1 METTSKINAEHLKR
15 TAYLY
20 VRQSTVRQVFE
31 NTESTKRQYGLR
43 QRAIALGWPQERV
56 ETIDTD
62 LGQSGSSAV
71 DRQGFQKL
79 VAEVGLGRAGIVMGL
94 EVSRLA
100 RNSTDWH
107 RLIEICALSH
117 TLILDEDGIYDPTEF
132 NDRLLLGLKGT
143 MSEAET
149 HLLRA
154 RLRGGLLNKARRG
167 ELCCRLPVGLV
178 YDGQDQVVLD
188 PDKQVQQS
196 LRLLFETFFR
206 TGTAHRTAKHFRD
219 HGLLFPRRV
228 LSRPD
233 KGKVIWG
240 PIGVRNVL
248 LVLHNP
254 RYAGAYAFG
263 RGRWKKEAGGRKK
276 WELLPRDRWQVLIPD
291 AHPGYISWQQYE
303 DIDQRLRQNALA
315 YGIDRRHGPVRE
327 GPALMQGRVVCG
339 ICGNRMS
346 VHYHRRGLQ
355 LVPDYLCNR
364 NYMEHAA
371 PVCQIIPGAN
381 IDAAVGK
388 LLVEAMTPMAIELS
402 LAVQQQIQAQ
412 LEEADRLRRQQV
424 ERARYEA
431 DSARRRYL
439 HVDPEN
445 RLVADS
451 LEAAWNEKLR
461 ALAEAQDNYE
471 RQCSADRK
479 VFSEAR
485 RAQLFS
491 LIQDFPAI
499 WNDPKTPQRERKRM
513 VALLIE
519 DVTLI
524 KAQKITI
531 QVRFQGG
538 ATTTLTTPLPLNAW
552 QGRRTPEPIVALID
566 ELLDRHTDAE
576 VAERL
581 NERGCITGTGEK
593 FSKKSV
599 RWIRNFK
606 GLKSY
611 KERLREKGMMTPYEI
626 SNHYGI
632 SNDTVKSWRKKGI
645 LIGRKCNDK
654 GDWLYYPP
662 SSENLSIMK
671 KSIRDLSPDGL
682 SEIEPL
688 QKEYEVQYET

>member
-1 METTSKINAEHLKR
+1 METTSKINAEHLNR

-43 QRAIALGWPQERV
+43 QRAVALGWPQERIEV
-56 ETIDTD
+56 IDTD

-100 RNSTDWH
+100 RNCTDWH
-107 RLIEICALSH
+107 RLIEICALTH

-167 ELCCRLPVGLV
+167 ELCCHLPVGLV
-178 YDGQDQVVLD
+178 YDDRHQVILD

-206 TGTAHRTAKHFRD
+206 TGTAHRIAKHFRH
-219 HGLLFPRRV
+219 HGVLFPRRV
-228 LSRPD
+228 LTGPE

-240 PIGVRNVL
+240 PLGVRNVL

-381 IDAAVGK
+381 LDAAVGK

-402 LAVQQQIQAQ
+402 LAVQEEIRAQ
-412 LEEADRLRRQQV
+412 LEEADRLRRRQV

-431 DSARRRYL
+431 DSARRRYM

-445 RLVADS
+445 RLVADT
-451 LEAAWNEKLR
+451 LEAEYNEKLR

-485 RAQLFS
+485 RTQLFS

-499 WNDPKTPQRERKRM
+499 WNDPKTPQRERKRI

-524 KAQKITI
+524 KAEKITI
-531 QVRFQGG
+531 QVRFKGG

-552 QGRRTPEPIVALID
+552 QGRRTPENLVALID
-566 ELLDRHTDAE
+566 ELLDSRTDAE
-576 VAERL
+576 VAGLL
-581 NERGCITGTGEK
+581 NEKGCVTGAGEK
-593 FSKKSV
+593 FSKQSV
-599 RWIRNFK
+599 RWIRHSK
-606 GLKSY
+606 GVKSY
-611 KERLREKGMMTPYEI
+611 KERLKEKGMMTPDEI
-626 SNHYGI
+626 SKPYGI
-632 SNDTVKSWRKKGI
+632 SCDTVKSWRKKGI
-645 LIGRKCNDK
+645 LVGRKCNDK

-671 KSIRDLSPDGL
+671 KSIRDFSPGGL
-682 SEIEPL
+682 NEIELP
-688 QKEYEVQYET
+688 QKEYEV

>member
-1 METTSKINAEHLKR
+1 MEMASKINAGHLKR

-31 NTESTKRQYGLR
+31 NTESTQRQYGLR

-71 DRQGFQKL
+71 DRRGFQKL

-107 RLIEICALSH
+107 RLIEICALTQ
-117 TLILDEDGIYDPTEF
+117 TLILDEDGIYDPREF

-167 ELCCRLPVGLV
+167 ELRSQLPVGLV
-178 YDGQDQVVLD
+178 YDDRDRVILD
-188 PDKQVQQS
+188 PDKQVQES

-206 TGTAHRTAKHFRD
+206 TGTAHRIAKHFRH
-219 HGLLFPRRV
+219 HGVLFPRRV
-228 LSRPD
+228 LGGPD
-233 KGKVIWG
+233 KGQVIWG
-240 PIGVRNVL
+240 PLGVRNVL

-263 RGRWKKEAGGRKK
+263 RGRWKKETDGRKE

-327 GPALMQGRVVCG
+327 GPALLQGRVACG
-339 ICGNRMS
+339 LCGNRMS
-346 VHYHRRGLQ
+346 VHYHRRGQHLG
-355 LVPDYLCNR
+355 PDYLCNR
-364 NYMEHAA
+364 DYMEHAA
-371 PVCQIIPGAN
+371 PVCQIIPGAR
-381 IDAAVGK
+381 IDVAVGK

-402 LAVQQQIQAQ
+402 LAVQEEIQAR

-431 DSARRRYL
+431 DSARRRYM
-439 HVDPEN
+439 HVAPEN
-445 RLVADS
+445 RLVADT
-451 LEAAWNEKLR
+451 LEAEYNEKLR

-471 RQCSADRK
+471 RQGSADRK
-479 VFSEAR
+479 VFSKAQR
-485 RAQLFS
+485 KQLFS

-499 WNDPKTPQRERKRM
+499 WNDPKTPPRERKRI

-524 KAQKITI
+524 KAEKIAI
-531 QVRFQGG
+531 QVRFKGG
-538 ATTTLTTPLPLNAW
+538 ATTTLQTPLPLNAW
-552 QGRRTPEPIVALID
+552 QGRRTPESIVALID
-566 ELLDRHTDAE
+566 ELLDSRTDAE
-576 VAERL
+576 VAGRL
-581 NERGCITGTGEK
+581 NEKGCVTGAGEK
-593 FSKKSV
+593 FSKQSV
-599 RWIRNFK
+599 RWIRHSK
-606 GLKSY
+606 SLKSY
-611 KERLREKGMMTPYEI
+611 KDRLRENGMMTPDEI
-626 SNHYGI
+626 SKPCGI
-632 SNDTVKSWRKKGI
+632 SNDTVKSRREKGL
-645 LIGRKCNDK
+645 LIGRRCNDK
-654 GDWLYYPP
+654 GDWLYFPP

-671 KSIRDLSPDGL
+671 KSMSDLSPDRL
-682 SEIEPL
+682 NEIEPP
-688 QKEYEVQYET
+688 QKEYGV

>member
-1 METTSKINAEHLKR
+1 METTSKINAKHLNR

-43 QRAIALGWPQERV
+43 QRAVALGWPQERIEV
-56 ETIDTD
+56 IDTD

-107 RLIEICALSH
+107 RLIEICALSN

-149 HLLRA
+149 HMLTA
-154 RLRGGLLNKARRG
+154 RLHGGLLNKARRG
-167 ELCCRLPVGLV
+167 ELRCQLPVGLV
-178 YDGQDQVVLD
+178 YNDQDQVILD
-188 PDKQVQQS
+188 PDKQVLES
-196 LRLLFETFFR
+196 LHLLFESFFR
-206 TGTAHRTAKHFRD
+206 SGTAHRTAKHFRD
-219 HGLLFPRRV
+219 HGLLFPRRM
-228 LSRPD
+228 LSGPD

-254 RYAGAYAFG
+254 RYAGAYAWG
-263 RGRWKKEAGGRKK
+263 RGRWKKAADGRKK

-303 DIDQRLRQNALA
+303 EIDQRLRQNALA
-315 YGIDRRHGPVRE
+315 YGIDRRHGPVRQ
-327 GPALMQGRVVCG
+327 GPALLQGRVVCG
-339 ICGNRMS
+339 ICGNRMT
-346 VHYHRRGLQ
+346 VRYHRRGKQ

-364 NYMEHAA
+364 NYMEHGA
-371 PVCQIIPGAN
+371 PVCQIISGAG
-381 IDAAVGK
+381 IEAAVGK
-388 LLVEAMTPMAIELS
+388 LLVEAMTPMAIEVS
-402 LAVQQQIQAQ
+402 LAVQQEIQAQ

-431 DSARRRYL
+431 DCARHRYM
-439 HVDPEN
+439 HVDPAN

-451 LEAAWNEKLR
+451 LEAEYNEKLR
-461 ALAEAQDNYE
+461 ALGQAQDNYE
-471 RQCSADRK
+471 HQCIADRK
-479 VFSEAR
+479 VLSEAHR
-485 RAQLFS
+485 KQLFS
-491 LIQDFPAI
+491 LTQDFPAI
-499 WNDPKTPQRERKRM
+499 WSDPKTPHRERKRM
-513 VALLIE
+513 LALLIE
-519 DVTLI
+519 DVTLL
-524 KAQKITI
+524 KEQQITLH
-531 QVRFQGG
+531 VRFKGG
-538 ATTTLTTPLPLNAW
+538 ATTTLRVPLPLNAW
-552 QGRRTPEPIVALID
+552 QGRKTPEHIVALID

-581 NERGCITGTGEK
+581 NERGCVTGAGEK
-593 FSKKSV
+593 FSKESV
-599 RWIRNFK
+599 RWIRFSR
-606 GLKSY
+606 GLNSY
-611 KERLREKGMMTPYEI
+611 KERLKKKGMKTPDEI
-626 SNHYGI
+626 SKCYRI
-632 SNDTVKSWRKKGI
+632 SYDTVKSWRKKGI

-654 GDWLYYPP
+654 GDWLYYSP
-662 SSENLSIMK
+662 SSTKLSIMN
-671 KSIRDLSPDGL
+671 KSIRDLSPGGL
-682 SEIEPL
+682 NEIEIPEI
-688 QKEYEVQYET
+688 EYEVQDET

>member
-1 METTSKINAEHLKR
+1 MTFT
-15 TAYLY
+15 
-20 VRQSTVRQVFE
+20 
-31 NTESTKRQYGLR
+31 YGLR
-43 QRAIALGWPQERV
+43 QRAVALGWPQERIEV
-56 ETIDTD
+56 IDTD
-62 LGQSGSSAV
+62 LGQSGSSAA

-117 TLILDEDGIYDPTEF
+117 TLILDEDGVYDPTEF

-167 ELCCRLPVGLV
+167 ELCCHLPVGLV
-178 YDGQDQVVLD
+178 YDDRDQVVLD
-188 PDKQVQQS
+188 PDLQVQQS
-196 LRLLFETFFR
+196 LRILFETFFR
-206 TGTAHRTAKHFRD
+206 TGTAHRTAKHFRR
-219 HGLLFPRRV
+219 HGLLFPRRA
-228 LSRPD
+228 LSGPE
-233 KGKVIWG
+233 KGKLTWG
-240 PIGVRNVL
+240 PLGVRNVL

-263 RGRWKKEAGGRKK
+263 RGRWQKQTDGKKK
-276 WELLPRDRWQVLIPD
+276 WELLPQDRWQVLIPD

-303 DIDQRLRQNALA
+303 GIDQRLRQNALA

-327 GPALMQGRVVCG
+327 GPALLQGRVVCG
-339 ICGNRMS
+339 ICGSRMS
-346 VHYHRRGLQ
+346 VRYHRRSQQ

-364 NYMEHAA
+364 DYMEHAA
-371 PVCQIIPGAN
+371 PICQIIPGAS

-402 LAVQQQIQAQ
+402 LAVQQEIQAQ

-424 ERARYEA
+424 DRARLEA
-431 DSARRRYL
+431 DSARRRYM

-451 LEAAWNEKLR
+451 LEAEWNEKLR
-461 ALAEAQDNYE
+461 ALAQAQDNYE
-471 RQCSADRK
+471 RQSTADRK
-479 VFSEAR
+479 VFSEAQR
-485 RAQLFS
+485 KQLFS
-491 LIQDFPAI
+491 LVKDFPAI
-499 WNDPKTPQRERKRM
+499 WIDPKTPQRERKRM

-519 DVTLI
+519 DITLL
-524 KAQKITI
+524 KGEQITI
-531 QVRFQGG
+531 QVRFKGG
-538 ATTTLTTPLPLNAW
+538 ATTTLRIPLPLNAW
-552 QGRRTPEPIVALID
+552 QGRKTPEPVVALID
-566 ELLDRHTDAE
+566 ELLDRHTDRE

-581 NERGCITGTGEK
+581 NDRGWVTGAGEK
-593 FSKKSV
+593 FSKQSV
-599 RWIRNFK
+599 RWIRHSK
-606 GLKSY
+606 GLRSY
-611 KERLREKGMMTPYEI
+611 KERLKEKGMMTPEEI
-626 SNHYGI
+626 SKCFGI
-632 SNDTVKSWRKKGI
+632 SNDTVKSRRKKGI

-654 GDWLYYPP
+654 GDWLYDPP

-671 KSIRDLSPDGL
+671 KSRRDLSPDGF
-682 SEIEPL
+682 SEIGPP
-688 QKEYEVQYET
+688 QKEHEV

>member
-1 METTSKINAEHLKR
+1 MEMASKINAKHLNRK
-15 TAYLY
+15 AYLY

-43 QRAIALGWPQERV
+43 QRAVALGWPQERIEV
-56 ETIDTD
+56 IDTD
-62 LGQSGSSAV
+62 LGQSGSSAA

-107 RLIEICALSH
+107 RLIEICALSN

-149 HLLRA
+149 HLLTA

-167 ELCCRLPVGLV
+167 ELCSNLPVGLV
-178 YDGQDQVVLD
+178 YDDQDQVALD

-196 LRLLFETFFR
+196 VRLLLETFFR

-228 LSRPD
+228 LSGPE

-240 PIGVRNVL
+240 PLGVRNVL

-263 RGRWKKEAGGRKK
+263 RGRWQKQTDGRKK

-303 DIDQRLRQNALA
+303 EIDQRLRQNALA
-315 YGIDRRHGPVRE
+315 YGIDRRHGPLRE
-327 GPALMQGRVVCG
+327 GPALLQGQVVCG

-346 VHYHRRGLQ
+346 VRYHRRSKK

-371 PVCQIIPGAN
+371 PVCQIIPGAS

-402 LAVQQQIQAQ
+402 LAVQQEIQAQ
-412 LEEADRLRRQQV
+412 LDEADRLRQQQV
-424 ERARYEA
+424 ERARHEA
-431 DSARRRYL
+431 DSARRRYM

-451 LEAAWNEKLR
+451 LEAEWNEKLR

-471 RQCSADRK
+471 RQCTADRK
-479 VFSEAR
+479 VFSEAQR
-485 RAQLFS
+485 KQLFS

-499 WNDPKTPQRERKRM
+499 WNDPDTPQRERKRM

-519 DVTLI
+519 DVTLL
-524 KAQKITI
+524 KREQITL
-531 QVRFQGG
+531 QVRFKGG
-538 ATTTLTTPLPLNAW
+538 PTTTLRVPLPLNAW
-552 QGRRTPEPIVALID
+552 QGRKTPDHIVALID
-566 ELLDRHTDAE
+566 ELLDRHTDPEIAKL
-576 VAERL
+576 L
-581 NERGCITGTGEK
+581 NERGCVTGAGEK
-593 FSKKSV
+593 FSRESV
-599 RWIRNFK
+599 RWIRNSK

-611 KERLREKGMMTPYEI
+611 KERLREKGMMTPDEI
-626 SNHYGI
+626 SKCCGI
-632 SNDTVKSWRKKGI
+632 SYDTVKSWRKKGI

-654 GDWLYYPP
+654 GDWLYYLP
-662 SSENLSIMK
+662 SSENSIIMK
-671 KSIRDLSPDGL
+671 KSIKDFSPGGL
-682 SEIEPL
+682 NEIELP
-688 QKEYEVQYET
+688 QK

>member
-1 METTSKINAEHLKR
+1 METTSKINAEHLNR

-43 QRAIALGWPQERV
+43 QRAVALGWPQERIEV
-56 ETIDTD
+56 IDTD

-100 RNSTDWH
+100 RNCTDWH
-107 RLIEICALSH
+107 RLIEICALSN
-117 TLILDEDGIYDPTEF
+117 TLILDEDGIYDPMEF

-167 ELCCRLPVGLV
+167 ELCCHLPVGLV
-178 YDGQDQVVLD
+178 YDDRHQVILD

-206 TGTAHRTAKHFRD
+206 TGTAHRIAKHFRH
-219 HGLLFPRRV
+219 HGVLFPRRV
-228 LSRPD
+228 LTGPE

-240 PIGVRNVL
+240 PLGVRNVL

-327 GPALMQGRVVCG
+327 GPALLQGRVVCG

-371 PVCQIIPGAN
+371 PVCQIIPGAS

-402 LAVQQQIQAQ
+402 LAVQEEIRAQ
-412 LEEADRLRRQQV
+412 LEEADRLRRRQV

-431 DSARRRYL
+431 DSARRRYM

-445 RLVADS
+445 RLVADT
-451 LEAAWNEKLR
+451 LEAEYNEKLR

-485 RAQLFS
+485 RTQLFS

-499 WNDPKTPQRERKRM
+499 WNDPKTPQRERKRI

-524 KAQKITI
+524 KAEKITI
-531 QVRFQGG
+531 QVRFKGG

-552 QGRRTPEPIVALID
+552 QGRRTPENLVALID
-566 ELLDRHTDAE
+566 ELLDSRTDAE
-576 VAERL
+576 VAGLL
-581 NERGCITGTGEK
+581 NEKGCVTGAGEK
-593 FSKKSV
+593 FSKQSV
-599 RWIRNFK
+599 RWIRHSK
-606 GLKSY
+606 GVKSY
-611 KERLREKGMMTPYEI
+611 KERLKEKGMMTPDEI
-626 SNHYGI
+626 SKPYGI
-632 SNDTVKSWRKKGI
+632 SCDTVKSWRKKGI
-645 LIGRKCNDK
+645 LVGRKCNDK

-671 KSIRDLSPDGL
+671 KSIRDFSPGGL
-682 SEIEPL
+682 NEIELP
-688 QKEYEVQYET
+688 QKEYEV

>member
-1 METTSKINAEHLKR
+1 MEMASKISAEHLKR

-43 QRAIALGWPQERV
+43 ERAVALGWPQERIEV
-56 ETIDTD
+56 IDTD
-62 LGQSGSSAV
+62 LGQSGSSAA
-71 DRQGFQKL
+71 DRHGFQKL

-107 RLIEICALSH
+107 RLIEICALSR
-117 TLILDEDGIYDPTEF
+117 TLILDEDGVYDPIEF

-167 ELCCRLPVGLV
+167 ELCCHLPVGLV
-178 YDGQDQVVLD
+178 YDERDQVVLD
-188 PDKQVQQS
+188 PDQQVRQS
-196 LRLLFETFFR
+196 LQLLFETFFR
-206 TGTAHRTAKHFRD
+206 TGTAHRTAKHFRR
-219 HGLLFPRRV
+219 HGLLFPRRA
-228 LSRPD
+228 LSGLE
-233 KGKVIWG
+233 KGKVTWG
-240 PIGVRNVL
+240 PLGVRNVL

-263 RGRWKKEAGGRKK
+263 RGRWQKQTGGKKK

-291 AHPGYISWQQYE
+291 AHPGYISWPQYE
-303 DIDQRLRQNALA
+303 DIDQRLHQNALA

-327 GPALMQGRVVCG
+327 GPALLQGRVVCG

-346 VHYHRRGLQ
+346 VHYHRRSQQ

-364 NYMEHAA
+364 DYMDHAA
-371 PVCQIIPGAN
+371 AVCQIIPGAR

-402 LAVQQQIQAQ
+402 LAVQQEIQAQ
-412 LEEADRLRRQQV
+412 LDEADRLRRQQV
-424 ERARYEA
+424 ERARYDA
-431 DSARRRYL
+431 DSARRRYM

-451 LEAAWNEKLR
+451 LEAEWNEKLR
-461 ALAEAQDNYE
+461 ALAQAQDNYE
-471 RQCSADRK
+471 RQSTADRK
-479 VFSEAR
+479 VFSEA
-485 RAQLFS
+485 QKKKLFS
-491 LIQDFPAI
+491 LVQDFPAI
-499 WNDPKTPQRERKRM
+499 WNDPQTPQRERKRM
-513 VALLIE
+513 AALLIE
-519 DVTLI
+519 DVTLL
-524 KAQKITI
+524 KGEQITI
-531 QVRFQGG
+531 QVRFKGG
-538 ATTTLTTPLPLNAW
+538 ATTTLRIPLPLNAW
-552 QGRRTPEPIVALID
+552 QGRKTPEPVVALID
-566 ELLDRHTDAE
+566 ELLDRHTDGE

-581 NERGCITGTGEK
+581 NERGLATGAGEK
-593 FSKKSV
+593 FSRENVS
-599 RWIRNFK
+599 WIRHSK

-611 KERLREKGMMTPYEI
+611 KERLKEKGMMTPEEI
-626 SNHYGI
+626 SKRCGI
-632 SNDTVKSWRKKGI
+632 SNDTVKSRRKRGI

-662 SSENLSIMK
+662 SSKNLSIMK
-671 KSIRDLSPDGL
+671 KSSTDLSPDGL
-682 SEIEPL
+682 SEIEPP
-688 QKEYEVQYET
+688 QTEYEV